1 VTDTGTRAEAI
12 LERHVFIR
20 GASRPFGEL
29 TEQDVGARAHELREA
44 VSWGP
49 TIRVAPVAKAWR
61 ELAEAMRR
69 GSADCVAALPAEQ
82 VIELAPRLWVVLPGG
97 DA

>member
-1 VTDTGTRAEAI
+1 MTDTGTRAEAI
-12 LERHVFIR
+12 LERQVFIR

-44 VSWGP
+44 VGWGP
-49 TIRVAPVAKAWR
+49 TMRVASVARAWR
-61 ELAEAMRR
+61 ELAEAMRS
-69 GSADCVAALPAEQ
+69 GSADRVAALPAEQ